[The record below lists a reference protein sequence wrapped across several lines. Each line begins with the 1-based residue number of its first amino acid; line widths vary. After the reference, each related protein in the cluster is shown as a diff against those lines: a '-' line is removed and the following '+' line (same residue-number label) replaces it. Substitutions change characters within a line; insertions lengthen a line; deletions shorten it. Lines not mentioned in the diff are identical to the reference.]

1 MSRHFVHGEH
11 HMTPWQ
17 EERELIRRFLLGDL
31 DEERREQVEERLLT
45 DAELHVSLSAAR
57 DELIDE
63 YVFGV
68 MGGRELKLFEENFH
82 FTPERLH
89 ELRLSRALKR
99 YVGEDA
105 MGEAAAVA
113 EVRSG
118 RFSLFSRRVWIGAA
132 AAALAAVIVGYGGW
146 TIYHDRQLRT
156 RLAELQSQRA
166 RVEHDLTLLN
176 QRPAPDLGDG
186 RPGVVRLTLSPEIDR
201 GSGEERRALV
211 GEEKEFLLLRLQLSE
226 DKLQSYRAVIETED
240 GAYIYTV
247 ESLTKSVTGQGKS
260 VLLLLPSR
268 LLPTGNYQIRL
279 IGDAES
285 RNVEI
290 GIYPFQVVLR

>member
-1 MSRHFVHGEH
+1 
-11 HMTPWQ
+11 MTSLQ
-17 EERELIRRFLLGDL
+17 EERVLIRRFLLGDL
-31 DEERREQVEERLLT
+31 DEERRGQVEERLLT
-45 DAELHVSLSAAR
+45 DAELHANLSAAR

-68 MGGRELKLFEENFH
+68 MDGREVKLFEENFH

-99 YVGEDA
+99 YVEEDA
-105 MGEAAAVA
+105 VGKAAAVA
-113 EVRSG
+113 EVSSG
-118 RFSLFSRRVWIGAA
+118 RFSFFSWRALIGAG

-146 TIYHDRQLRT
+146 TIYHDRQLQA
-156 RLAELQSQRA
+156 RLAELRNQRA
-166 RVEHDLTLLN
+166 SVEHDLALLN
-176 QRPAPDLGDG
+176 RRPTPDLRSG
-186 RPGVVRLTLSPEIDR
+186 RPGVVRLTLSPEINR

-211 GEEKEFLLLRLQLSE
+211 GEGKELLLLSLRLSE
-226 DKLQSYRAVIETED
+226 DKSQSYRAVIETED
-240 GAYIYTV
+240 GAYIYTL
-247 ESLTKSVTGQGKS
+247 ESLTKSVTGEGTS

-279 IGDAES
+279 IGDTES
-285 RNVEI
+285 RNVEV